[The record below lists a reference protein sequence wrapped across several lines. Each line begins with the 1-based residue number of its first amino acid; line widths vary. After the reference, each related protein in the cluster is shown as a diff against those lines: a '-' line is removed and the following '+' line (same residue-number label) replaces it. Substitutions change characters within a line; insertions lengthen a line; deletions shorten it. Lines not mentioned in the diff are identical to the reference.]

1 MRSITTALSA
11 TALIAALFL
20 LPSGPADAVVPTQVV
35 RDSGTASLH
44 EDSTASPTAR
54 GISISISS
62 GESLVA
68 GAVQEEPAP
77 EAEAGRFAFVLI
89 PLLAAAVIVVG
100 AVFVISRGRRRRRGD

>member
-54 GISISISS
+54 GISS